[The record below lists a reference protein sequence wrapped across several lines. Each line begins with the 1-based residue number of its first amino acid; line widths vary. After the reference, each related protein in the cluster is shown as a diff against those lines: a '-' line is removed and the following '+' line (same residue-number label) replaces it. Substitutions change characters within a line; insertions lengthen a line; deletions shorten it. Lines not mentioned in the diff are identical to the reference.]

1 MMSSRLRTAE
11 DPSRSN
17 QHNGPHMGATP
28 YYYLLTEEK
37 KMDEMIYNLMEEV
50 KVKEELAGENGFMR
64 NTCNRLPNDPITGN
78 TYKACYYVNSTP
90 DEYVFPRGT
99 KESIMQKCTAE
110 EYYILQHVSYASNKK
125 AIKKFVN
132 ILQRLLDDGEFDESP
147 VNMPW
152 GVQPAFP
159 TATNTNTTSGETDEK
174 KEDEE
179 EIL

>member
-1 MMSSRLRTAE
+1 
-11 DPSRSN
+11 
-17 QHNGPHMGATP
+17 
-28 YYYLLTEEK
+28 
-37 KMDEMIYNLMEEV
+37 MDEMIYNLIEEV
-50 KVKEELAGENGFMR
+50 KTKEEAAGEHGFMR
-64 NTCNRLPNDPITGN
+64 NSCSRLPNDPITGN
-78 TYKACYYVNSTP
+78 TYKACYYPMGINPSS
-90 DEYVFPRGT
+90 DEFVFPRGT

-132 ILQRLLDDGEFDESP
+132 ILQRLLDAGEFDDVP

-152 GVQPAFP
+152 GAQPAFQ

-174 KEDEE
+174 KENEE